1 MITDYANVTG
11 RISSVESFG
20 SVDGPGLRYI
30 VFLTGCPFRC
40 LYCHNP
46 ETWNMA
52 GGRERTAAETLRA
65 ALRYRPYW
73 KDVGGITVSG
83 GEPLMQLDFLE
94 ALFTLAK
101 REKKPVHTCID
112 TSGAPFTREGDFP
125 ERLNRVLHVTDLLL
139 LDLKHI
145 DSKVH
150 RALVGK
156 SNENVLDFA
165 RYLADIG
172 KPVWIRHVLVPGYT
186 DDAVSLQRLS
196 REIASLGNVRRVEV
210 LPYHAMARSKYED
223 LGIPYPLED
232 TPEPAPEDVKRAMEI
247 LRVEDYQG
255 YRDADR

>member
-1 MITDYANVTG
+1 MSTEYADVTG
-11 RISSVESFG
+11 RISSIESFG

-30 VFLTGCPFRC
+30 VFLAGCPFRC

-46 ETWNMA
+46 ETWDPS
-52 GGRERTAAETLRA
+52 GGKVQTAADTLRA

-94 ALFTLAK
+94 ALFALAK
-101 REKKPVHTCID
+101 QEKKPVNTCID
-112 TSGAPFTREGDFP
+112 TSGALFTREGAFF
-125 ERLNRVLHVTDLLL
+125 EKLNRVLGNTDLLL

-145 DSKVH
+145 DSKKH
-150 RALVGK
+150 KELVGK
-156 SNENVLDFA
+156 PNEHVLDFA

-196 REIASLGNVRRVEV
+196 REIASLGNVQRVDV
-210 LPYHAMARSKYED
+210 LPYHGMARSKYQD

-232 TPEPAPEDVKRAMEI
+232 TSEPTADDVRRAKEI
-247 LRVEDYQG
+247 LCVEDYQG
-255 YRDADR
+255 YKSKA